1 MKLNLGLNYL
11 RLAGYVHRDISP
23 GNCLVFKDPSS
34 GEFQLKISDLEYA
47 RVYGADS
54 SNVVPLTVSFRI
66 ITSTLPL

>member
-1 MKLNLGLNYL
+1 MTLDLGLNYL

-34 GEFQLKISDLEYA
+34 GKLQLKISDLEYA

-54 SNVVPLTVSFRI
+54 SNVVPLTVSIWFMI
-66 ITSTLPL
+66 STMPL